1 MLSELD
7 IYCFC
12 QVFQSIGSK
21 FLYYHHTSSNK
32 YSKDYT
38 DRNCR
43 HPDRNKDVRRCFFL
57 CCLICGSTAKSHWW
71 RICHSFGGLWR
82 VSEKLPELEFPLE
95 KLNVGRYII
104 VVRLSNFHSKRK
116 LAEIALVFPSDWLF
130 CREN

>member
-1 MLSELD
+1 MENLSFVWWFVASFRL
-7 IYCFC
+7 
-12 QVFQSIGSK
+12 IGVDS
-21 FLYYHHTSSNK
+21 LLS
-32 YSKDYT
+32 
-38 DRNCR
+38 
-43 HPDRNKDVRRCFFL
+43 
-57 CCLICGSTAKSHWW
+57 
-71 RICHSFGGLWR
+71 

>member
-7 IYCFC
+7 IYCYC
-12 QVFQSIGSK
+12 QVFQSIDSK
-21 FLYYHHTSSNK
+21 LLYYHHTLSNK
-32 YSKDYT
+32 YSKDYI

-57 CCLICGSTAKSHWW
+57 YCSIVASFRLIGVDSLLS
-71 RICHSFGGLWR
+71 